1 MPAGCTGFAEPVSV
15 LRMKAG
21 QLRHRV
27 FLQDRVSTTDSIG
40 QPSTSWLTTATVW
53 ADVRYLSGL
62 SAIKSGADVSLVKC
76 SIRMRYRAF
85 NAGQRIVYG
94 NEVFEIDAVLPDAK
108 REYVDAV
115 CRVTNADV

>member
-1 MPAGCTGFAEPVSV
+1 
-15 LRMKAG
+15 MKAG

-27 FLQDRVSTTDSIG
+27 TLQSRVDTVDDIG

-62 SAIKSGADVSLVKC
+62 SAIKSGADVSLSKC
-76 SIRMRYRAF
+76 SVRMRHRAI

-94 NEVFEIDAVLPDAK
+94 NEVFEIDAVLPDGRKEFIDCVA
-108 REYVDAV
+108 
-115 CRVTNADV
+115 RVINADV

>member
-1 MPAGCTGFAEPVSV
+1 
-15 LRMKAG
+15 MKAG

-27 FLQDRVSTTDSIG
+27 LLQDRVATTDDIG
-40 QPSTSWLTTATVW
+40 QPSTSWLTVATVW

-62 SAIKSGADVSLVKC
+62 SAIKSGADVSLSKC
-76 SIRMRYRAF
+76 SVRMRQRAV

-94 NEVFEIDAVLPDAK
+94 NEVFEIDAVLPDGK

-115 CRVTNADV
+115 CKVINADV

>member
-1 MPAGCTGFAEPVSV
+1 
-15 LRMKAG
+15 MKAG

-27 FLQDRVSTTDSIG
+27 TLQSRVDTVDEVG
-40 QPSTSWLTTATVW
+40 QPSTSWLTTAAVW

-62 SAIKSGADVSLVKC
+62 SAIKSGSDVSVSKC
-76 SIRMRYRAF
+76 SIRMRHRAV

-94 NEVFEIDAVLPDAK
+94 NEVFEIDAVLPDGK

-115 CRVTNADV
+115 CKVINADA

>member
-1 MPAGCTGFAEPVSV
+1 
-15 LRMKAG
+15 MKAG

-27 FLQDRVSTTDSIG
+27 QLQSRLEVFDDIG

-62 SAIKSGADVSLVKC
+62 SAIKSGADVSLTKC
-76 SIRMRYRAF
+76 SVRMRQRAV

-94 NEVFEIDAVLPDAK
+94 NEVFEIDAVLPDGK

-115 CRVTNADV
+115 CKVINADV

>member
-1 MPAGCTGFAEPVSV
+1 
-15 LRMKAG
+15 MKAG

-27 FLQDRVSTTDSIG
+27 AIQSRLEVVDEIG
-40 QPSTSWLTTATVW
+40 QPSTSWLTVATVW

-62 SAIKSGADVSLVKC
+62 SALKAGADVSVSKC
-76 SIRMRYRAF
+76 SIRMRQRAV

-94 NEVFEIDAVLPDAK
+94 NEVFEIDAVLPDGK

-115 CRVTNADV
+115 CKVVNADV

>member
-1 MPAGCTGFAEPVSV
+1 
-15 LRMKAG
+15 MKAG

-27 FLQDRVSTTDSIG
+27 ILQTRVATVDDIG

-62 SAIKSGADVSLVKC
+62 STIKSGADVSLVKC
-76 SIRMRYRAF
+76 SIRTRYRAV

-94 NEVFEIDAVLPDAK
+94 NEVFEIEAVLPDGK
-108 REYVDAV
+108 REYVDLV
-115 CRVTNADV
+115 CVVTNADV

>member
-1 MPAGCTGFAEPVSV
+1 
-15 LRMKAG
+15 MKAG

-27 FLQDRVSTTDSIG
+27 FLQDRVSTVDDIG

-62 SAIKSGADVSLVKC
+62 SAIKSGADVSLTKC
-76 SIRMRYRAF
+76 SVRMRQRAV

-94 NEVFEIDAVLPDAK
+94 NEVFEIDAVLPDGK

-115 CRVTNADV
+115 CKVVNADT